1 MLNGMQLKL
10 IKSLGIHV
18 ALRNVMECHCDYY
31 TEHGHEVDSDFKY
44 MKLSN
49 NAKDVYEKRVLL
61 TKGIEDRLRLYNQ
74 LFVHDEKDVI
84 DADDMIT
91 SICKLYLKRI
101 EIIDNEVKDGWKKT
115 DLTPLFDEACNLD
128 DEFEVEINAQSA

>member
-1 MLNGMQLKL
+1 MK
-10 IKSLGIHV
+10 
-18 ALRNVMECHCDYY
+18 CHCDHY
-31 TEHGHEVDSDFKY
+31 TEHGHEVDSDFEY

-49 NAKDVYEKRVLL
+49 NAKDVYEKLVLL
-61 TKGIEDRLRLYNQ
+61 TKVIKDRLRLYKQ
-74 LFVHDEKDVI
+74 LFVHSEKDAI

-91 SICKLYLKRI
+91 SICKLYHKRI
-101 EIIDNEVKDGWKKT
+101 GIIHNEAQFKGGLKKT